1 MMKNKKNTSSI
12 LEFNGGA
19 ILERIDLELSKV
31 LKNIADLNTDPV
43 KPRKIKV
50 ELTVQADYERKNPA
64 VTVKVSSSLQPTNPI
79 KVSLLTVQIVD
90 EETGEIKE
98 GLQENCGVAPGQIN
112 LSGDVVMPE
121 IYIPSEREN

>member
-50 ELTVQADYERKNPA
+50 E
-64 VTVKVSSSLQPTNPI
+64 
-79 KVSLLTVQIVD
+79 
-90 EETGEIKE
+90 
-98 GLQENCGVAPGQIN
+98 
-112 LSGDVVMPE
+112 
-121 IYIPSEREN
+121 